1 MGLSQQGPLNPLI
14 GEEAFDA
21 SVPTLLAGVLQ
32 ETLTRHHVRLTDAG
46 ERFICL
52 YGAVAVRRVSEG
64 YPLADF
70 SAEDVAQNVR
80 DAARELANT
89 MQQLAG
95 KLLLRRKK
103 VAVRPPCRPP
113 CRTSIRAPSAPTTMK
128 RW

>member
-1 MGLSQQGPLNPLI
+1 MKLFGSEVSIRACLTDLLWELSQQGPLNPLI

-21 SVPTLLAGVLQ
+21 SVPALLAGVLQ

-46 ERFICL
+46 ERFVCL

-80 DAARELANT
+80 DAARELAST
-89 MQQLAG
+89 LQ
-95 KLLLRRKK
+95 
-103 VAVRPPCRPP
+103 
-113 CRTSIRAPSAPTTMK
+113 
-128 RW
+128 